1 MFQSL
6 VITLREGVE
15 AALILGIVLGYLK
28 KTGRQAWSKY
38 VWWGLAAAI
47 AASLGAA
54 YLVHRFEIAEDAY
67 EGWLMLVGA
76 VFVATMVYWMWRT
89 GKFLKKEIETK
100 LSELAASPSQTAAT
114 GLFLFVFL
122 MVFREGAE
130 TVLFLA
136 AVSLRT
142 TELLN
147 FFGGILGLGLAT
159 VLGVAFFKGSIKVNL
174 QRFFAITTMVLLVV
188 AVQLLISGVHELS
201 ESQFL
206 PSGPREMA
214 LIGPIVNNDAFF
226 FVVIVALA
234 LFLVIIHRLRPVK
247 AVSGGGADP
256 SGSEGR
262 KLPAGMSAP
271 DGRKLPDALSAP
283 ERRKLLADQHRER
296 FWKLTAAGASLLVIV
311 LISGQFIYS
320 RTAQAMTPPERL
332 SVENGETL
340 IPTAALADHDLHR
353 YVINVNG
360 VDVRVIAVL
369 DSSGTVRAGLDA
381 CTICG
386 HQGYYQDGKNVICRN
401 CGAVIYIPTI
411 GQAGGC
417 NPVHIDYLIEGDKL
431 HISAATLAQATRY
444 FK

>member
-15 AALILGIVLGYLK
+15 AALILGIVLGYLN
-28 KTGRQAWSKY
+28 KTNRQAWSKY

-47 AASLGAA
+47 VASLGAA
-54 YLVHRFEIAEDAY
+54 YVVHRFEIVEDAY
-67 EGWLMLVGA
+67 EGWLMIVGSL
-76 VFVATMVYWMWRT
+76 FVATMVYWMWRT
-89 GKFLKKEIETK
+89 GKFLKKEIETR
-100 LSELAASPSQTAAT
+100 LSELSAAPSRSAAT

-147 FFGGILGLGLAT
+147 FIGGILGLALAI

-174 QRFFAITTMVLLVV
+174 QKFFTVTTMVLFVV
-188 AVQLLISGVHELS
+188 AVQLLVSGIHELS
-201 ESQFL
+201 ESQIL

-226 FVVIVALA
+226 FLVIVALA
-234 LFLVIIHRLRPVK
+234 LFLVIVQRLRAGKTVD
-247 AVSGGGADP
+247 AGGT
-256 SGSEGR
+256 
-262 KLPAGMSAP
+262 
-271 DGRKLPDALSAP
+271 LSAP
-283 ERRKLLADQHRER
+283 ERRKLLADQQRDR
-296 FWKLTAAGASLLVIV
+296 FWKLTAVSASLLVIV
-311 LISGQFIYS
+311 LISAQFIYS
-320 RTAQAMTPPERL
+320 RTAQAMTPPEPL
-332 SVENGETL
+332 TLENGEAL
-340 IPTAALADHDLHR
+340 IPTTALADHDLHR
-353 YVINVNG
+353 YVIDVGG
-360 VDVRVIAVL
+360 VEVRVIAIL
-369 DSSGTVRAGLDA
+369 DASGMVRAGLDA
-381 CTICG
+381 CSICG

-401 CGAVIYIPTI
+401 CGAAIYVPTL

-431 HISAATLAQATRY
+431 HIAAASLTQAARY